1 MKQRIMRL
9 RAVFVSVVIGV
20 GFLTAVLAMSDSLWH
35 TTEKGFSEALDGYSH
50 VLSPAKPDQAEPL
63 AQVVGEVEAIQGVEE
78 AVASI
83 DSIGFVSRGSLTD
96 AIRLRSLEWLPANP
110 IIEAG
115 VMPSGA
121 DEILFD
127 ATAAANWGL
136 SPGDSVRVKSS
147 PVGDEFWTATV
158 TGLMATPENSPLP
171 GANMVIYGS
180 TDTLNALRGLPADNY
195 TQILVAATSSVS
207 TDEQIRAATSMPV
220 NSIDTFV
227 SSQAQAAIPGAEY
240 LQMGVIG
247 ISVAAFFVLAL
258 VIRSVFG
265 VRVEQDRREYALMRC
280 LGASKGQVFRSVLAG
295 ALGVGLIG
303 STVGIALATGL
314 FAGALAL
321 PMVGMSF
328 SVVPVSLVIALIAGV
343 AICLVGAF
351 GPARQAMK
359 SAPLEA
365 LKIADAQDHGRVKV
379 PIVRIIAVAV
389 VGAALWF
396 SASTGFL
403 VGAFGF
409 SLVLFILTLTLI
421 GPITQGIIH
430 LLRAS
435 LGGRGAVP
443 VTETL
448 DSIRAR
454 PRRASSI
461 SSLVAVTVAFIALVG
476 AGSSTA
482 LASMDRVFTDV
493 PLPDMVIDL
502 DESVTNADHILATV
516 EALNYVE
523 TAGIITT
530 ATVSLEDEYGN
541 AIQGATAVQL
551 DPNISAVVQKPGYLS
566 AAEPGTIFLGKQF
579 RFRDGDTVSASNA
592 DGQSTMLNVA
602 VREEGTDYAFFT
614 PDDFARLFPATH
626 PEVWVGFTPD
636 GDLEAAV
643 NELTAALAGE
653 PITYKAQSTA
663 ERIVQ
668 VSNYLQL
675 ITLFTVALLA
685 IGVLIALIG
694 VSNTL
699 RVMVVERR
707 QEIGLQ
713 RALGLLR
720 SQVRTALTLE
730 SVILAVVGGIIGLAL
745 GALAA
750 VAGVYSLATSIE
762 GLRFSLELPMQ
773 FFAVTLI
780 ATVLVSVIAAL
791 VAARKAVKISPV
803 AAIVS

>member
-1 MKQRIMRL
+1 
-9 RAVFVSVVIGV
+9 
-20 GFLTAVLAMSDSLWH
+20 
-35 TTEKGFSEALDGYSH
+35 
-50 VLSPAKPDQAEPL
+50 
-63 AQVVGEVEAIQGVEE
+63 
-78 AVASI
+78 
-83 DSIGFVSRGSLTD
+83 
-96 AIRLRSLEWLPANP
+96 
-110 IIEAG
+110 
-115 VMPSGA
+115 
-121 DEILFD
+121 
-127 ATAAANWGL
+127 
-136 SPGDSVRVKSS
+136 
-147 PVGDEFWTATV
+147 
-158 TGLMATPENSPLP
+158 
-171 GANMVIYGS
+171 
-180 TDTLNALRGLPADNY
+180 
-195 TQILVAATSSVS
+195 
-207 TDEQIRAATSMPV
+207 
-220 NSIDTFV
+220 
-227 SSQAQAAIPGAEY
+227 
-240 LQMGVIG
+240 
-247 ISVAAFFVLAL
+247 
-258 VIRSVFG
+258 
-265 VRVEQDRREYALMRC
+265 
-280 LGASKGQVFRSVLAG
+280 
-295 ALGVGLIG
+295 
-303 STVGIALATGL
+303 
-314 FAGALAL
+314 
-321 PMVGMSF
+321 
-328 SVVPVSLVIALIAGV
+328 
-343 AICLVGAF
+343 
-351 GPARQAMK
+351 
-359 SAPLEA
+359 
-365 LKIADAQDHGRVKV
+365 
-379 PIVRIIAVAV
+379 
-389 VGAALWF
+389 
-396 SASTGFL
+396 
-403 VGAFGF
+403 
-409 SLVLFILTLTLI
+409 
-421 GPITQGIIH
+421 
-430 LLRAS
+430 
-435 LGGRGAVP
+435 
-443 VTETL
+443 
-448 DSIRAR
+448 
-454 PRRASSI
+454 
-461 SSLVAVTVAFIALVG
+461 
-476 AGSSTA
+476 
-482 LASMDRVFTDV
+482 MDRVFTDV

-551 DPNISAVVQKPGYLS
+551 DPNISAVVHKPGYLS